1 MPGTWL
7 LEGHREAQFF
17 APVIVSQ
24 KPLVG
29 RGGTV
34 TNVRTKPTKE
44 TAIKTAGH
52 TTFLRKSQSSHVIK
66 SSTGTTTTSN
76 KKKISPCEN
85 EEISSSTSTEQ
96 RSVSFD
102 TTTTISSSSS
112 SSPPREK
119 TITHEQSLTTA
130 TSTSTSDHLDAA
142 SSPSSSSSSIIAV
155 SQETMAILKQL
166 PGMHTIMHSINTS
179 SFHYFLSTLTTIH

>member
-24 KPLVG
+24 KLLVG

-44 TAIKTAGH
+44 TAIKTTGR

-66 SSTGTTTTSN
+66 SSTGTTATPN
-76 KKKISPCEN
+76 KKKVSPGEN

-102 TTTTISSSSS
+102 TTTTASSSSS
-112 SSPPREK
+112 SSPPPPRD

-130 TSTSTSDHLDAA
+130 TSTSTSDHPAA
-142 SSPSSSSSSIIAV
+142 SSSSSSSSIIAV
-155 SQETMAILKQL
+155 SQETMAILKQF

-179 SFHYFLSTLTTIH
+179 SCHYFLSTPTTIH